1 VRHLWLKTPL
11 LLRDAPEW
19 LGRALLILLSLTLI
33 WGSIAWNLR
42 QEHRHIEAD
51 ARTDASNLART
62 FEENLLRSV
71 EAIDQQ
77 LILFRA
83 LYSRDPTHFDF
94 STVPGGG
101 NLLQG
106 LTLQVGVIDRQG
118 FVQISNLGPVAK
130 PVDLSDR
137 EHFRVH
143 LNGNADVLF
152 IGKPLTGRVSN
163 ELVVQLSRRIVD
175 ADGRFAGV
183 IVASLDPTYFLR
195 FHRSLDIGPSSV
207 FVVGQDAVVRAS
219 SPVVDYIGKNI
230 AGARLLDEAARQK
243 QGVFLGR
250 MMPGSPESYVGYRTL
265 SEFPLLVAVGLD
277 AKAAFA
283 DYWQSV
289 WWDGEIGIGLS
300 LALLV
305 VGGALIRYRAEQQ
318 RTTNLV
324 KRLIDASPL
333 AVVGLNQNHHVTIWN
348 RSAERIFGYTAE
360 DVLGQPYDLIP
371 PEEQLLADAMFA
383 RTEQG
388 ISLQDI
394 EVRRRR
400 KDGTI
405 IDVRFSGAVFQPGD
419 EEEGAYLFM
428 MEDITERKRA
438 AKKLQE
444 SEARLRGFLTASPD
458 AIVVVDESGKIVM
471 ASQCTEDMLGY
482 KPEELIGKPL
492 DILVPERG
500 RATHGGRMHGY
511 LHGPKAREMA
521 SGRELYARRKDGSEF
536 PAEIGLSSYRG
547 DAGLFVIAA
556 VRDVTKQWQAREEL
570 RLSEARF
577 RSVFDAAGH
586 GMAWVGIDD
595 RILKVNAAYC
605 RITGYSEDELLA
617 RAVRDM
623 TYPDDVAES
632 QYNLRKMVAGEIGVF
647 QTEKRYIRKDGTI
660 IWAQLNMGLVHD
672 AAGAPLHYIV
682 QIQDITEAR
691 RAAAQLRQAQKME
704 AVGQLTAGIA
714 HDFNNILGA
723 VIGNLDLA
731 SEQLTTDAAAAG
743 HHATEALDAALS
755 AAELVKRL
763 LAFSRQQ
770 PLQPRPMDIKQT
782 ITGIVPLLRPSLGG
796 QIQIQTSTPADL
808 WPAVA
813 DSAQVESALLNLAL
827 NARDAMPNG
836 GVLSLDAAN
845 ITIDADL
852 FDAWGDLKPGDYVA
866 IAVTDTG
873 TGMSP
878 ETLARA
884 FEPFFTT
891 KGVGAGSGLG
901 LSMVLGTMQQL
912 GGTAM
917 IYSEPGH
924 GTTIRLFLPRAA
936 AVADTGSVQGA
947 APPAHPTGTERILLV
962 EDNDLMRDGVQA
974 MIQSLGYAVEVVP
987 NADAALALWDRG
999 ERFDLVFSDIVMP
1012 GQYNGIGLAREL
1024 RERDPHIRVLLT
1036 SGFTGRTAVL
1046 GELEELGL
1054 ELLQKPYRK
1063 AVLADRLRAILD

>member
-1 VRHLWLKTPL
+1 
-11 LLRDAPEW
+11 
-19 LGRALLILLSLTLI
+19 
-33 WGSIAWNLR
+33 
-42 QEHRHIEAD
+42 
-51 ARTDASNLART
+51 
-62 FEENLLRSV
+62 
-71 EAIDQQ
+71 
-77 LILFRA
+77 
-83 LYSRDPTHFDF
+83 
-94 STVPGGG
+94 
-101 NLLQG
+101 
-106 LTLQVGVIDRQG
+106 
-118 FVQISNLGPVAK
+118 
-130 PVDLSDR
+130 
-137 EHFRVH
+137 
-143 LNGNADVLF
+143 
-152 IGKPLTGRVSN
+152 
-163 ELVVQLSRRIVD
+163 
-175 ADGRFAGV
+175 
-183 IVASLDPTYFLR
+183 
-195 FHRSLDIGPSSV
+195 
-207 FVVGQDAVVRAS
+207 
-219 SPVVDYIGKNI
+219 
-230 AGARLLDEAARQK
+230 
-243 QGVFLGR
+243 
-250 MMPGSPESYVGYRTL
+250 M
-265 SEFPLLVAVGLD
+265 
-277 AKAAFA
+277 
-283 DYWQSV
+283 
-289 WWDGEIGIGLS
+289 
-300 LALLV
+300 
-305 VGGALIRYRAEQQ
+305 
-318 RTTNLV
+318 
-324 KRLIDASPL
+324 
-333 AVVGLNQNHHVTIWN
+333 
-348 RSAERIFGYTAE
+348 
-360 DVLGQPYDLIP
+360 
-371 PEEQLLADAMFA
+371 
-383 RTEQG
+383 
-388 ISLQDI
+388 
-394 EVRRRR
+394 
-400 KDGTI
+400 
-405 IDVRFSGAVFQPGD
+405 
-419 EEEGAYLFM
+419 
-428 MEDITERKRA
+428 
-438 AKKLQE
+438 
-444 SEARLRGFLTASPD
+444 
-458 AIVVVDESGKIVM
+458 
-471 ASQCTEDMLGY
+471 
-482 KPEELIGKPL
+482 
-492 DILVPERG
+492 
-500 RATHGGRMHGY
+500 
-511 LHGPKAREMA
+511 
-521 SGRELYARRKDGSEF
+521 
-536 PAEIGLSSYRG
+536 
-547 DAGLFVIAA
+547 
-556 VRDVTKQWQAREEL
+556 
-570 RLSEARF
+570 
-577 RSVFDAAGH
+577 
-586 GMAWVGIDD
+586 
-595 RILKVNAAYC
+595 
-605 RITGYSEDELLA
+605 
-617 RAVRDM
+617 
-623 TYPDDVAES
+623 
-632 QYNLRKMVAGEIGVF
+632 
-647 QTEKRYIRKDGTI
+647 
-660 IWAQLNMGLVHD
+660 
-672 AAGAPLHYIV
+672 
-682 QIQDITEAR
+682 
-691 RAAAQLRQAQKME
+691 
-704 AVGQLTAGIA
+704 
-714 HDFNNILGA
+714 
-723 VIGNLDLA
+723 IGNLDLA